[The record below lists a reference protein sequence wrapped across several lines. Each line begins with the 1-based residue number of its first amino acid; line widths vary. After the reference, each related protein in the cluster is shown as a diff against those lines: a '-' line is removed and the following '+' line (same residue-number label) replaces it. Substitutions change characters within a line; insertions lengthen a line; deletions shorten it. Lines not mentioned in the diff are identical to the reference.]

1 MQSLE
6 GFPLSP
12 QQRHLWRLL
21 QSGHRR
27 PHFAHCAVR
36 LPENLSIPRLEKAL
50 ERVIARHEILRTGF
64 RRLPGMP
71 VPLQVIGR
79 DGGISLEHED
89 LQGIPPGAR
98 RARIE
103 RLVDTMAERA
113 VELDRGSLLQGTIAR
128 IAPDEHWLLLGIPTL
143 CADEATLVRLVE
155 ELGHWYEVPG
165 RGGEIE
171 AEPMQYAD
179 FAAWQNDLLES
190 EDSAA
195 ERKLLH
201 EGSLWSSR
209 GLTLPGGRRMGEEGA
224 AEFAPRVLS
233 FEVGSELASRI
244 ATEAGRLNGSETSV
258 LLAAWFAL
266 LWRLTAQTDIV
277 VGTLYDGRKFEELEG
292 VLGPVARHLPVRAL
306 LQGETCFR
314 DLVGRVDENL
324 RSLFEWQEYF
334 SLEDLAGTAGD
345 AAGPLFFPVCFSL
358 AEQPAIR
365 GGGNGFTLLERRAR
379 CDRFEIRLACARRGD
394 RLVAELEL
402 DSGVYAV
409 EHLLLLPGRFLA
421 LLASALDAPGMPLA
435 DLGLLGKAERHRCL
449 VEWNDT
455 RREALLERSIPELI
469 AVQAARV
476 PDRIAV
482 VFESEEL
489 TYAELERRSNRLAN
503 HLRDQGIRRET
514 RVAVCLE
521 RSLDL
526 VVALLAVLKA
536 GVAYVPLDPSYP
548 AERLALMLEDSE
560 ARLLVTSGSLSALPG
575 TEGLPVV
582 RLDRDRDQIDRASAS
597 PPPAGPGAT
606 DLAYIIYTSGSTG
619 RPKGVMISHGAICN
633 RLLWMQES
641 FPLGAADRVLQKT
654 PFSFD
659 ASVWEL
665 FCPLLAGA
673 CLVVARPG
681 GHQDGEYLIQAVTAH
696 GITVLQLVPSALRML
711 LELPGLEA
719 AVGLE
724 RLFCG
729 GEALS
734 SDLVEAF
741 RSRSRAR
748 LINLY
753 GPTEVAI
760 DATFRPCHGPFAG
773 ATAPIG
779 RPLANA
785 RVYLLDAEL
794 RPTPP
799 GLSGE
804 LYVGG
809 AGLARG
815 YHGRPD
821 LTAERFVPDLFG
833 PPGARLYR
841 TGDLGRHLP
850 DGEIEFLGR
859 VDQQVKIRGFRI
871 EPGEIEAVLARHPL
885 VRAAA
890 VAVAG
895 DGRLIGYVVP
905 GEERPGR
912 AELRG
917 FLLSSLPEHLVPTNF
932 VLLEAL
938 PLTPSGKLDRMALP
952 APGEEPGALQTT
964 PARTVVEELVAGIWA
979 EVLGREFV
987 GAHDNV
993 FELGAHSLLATQVV
1007 SRLRESFRIDLPLR
1021 NLFDEPTVAGL
1032 ARRIE
1037 EAMRPGPA
1045 SALPPIERVPRT
1057 TPLPLSFAQQR
1068 LWIMDQLDPG
1078 SSAYSTPEA
1087 FRLLGPL
1094 DVRVLART
1102 LCELVMRQEILRTT
1116 FPVVGG
1122 QPVQAIGDP
1131 WPVPL
1136 PLIDLSGL
1144 APEQRGAEV
1153 LRLATPDRQAPFD
1166 LARGPLLRVGLMR
1179 LAQEE
1184 HVLLATL
1191 HHIVSD
1197 AWSTW
1202 IIVRE
1207 VAAVYTALR
1216 TGQRPQLPLLPI
1228 QYADFAVW
1236 QRRWL
1241 QGEVLES
1248 ELAYWKSCLAGAPL
1262 VLDLPTDLPRPA
1274 VQSFRGALRMRLLP
1288 VALAEELKA
1297 LSRRHGSSLFM
1308 VLLAAFQVLLHHQ
1321 TGREDLL
1328 VGTSI
1333 ANRERVEVE
1342 GLIGFFVNMLALR
1355 TSLAGDPSFSEL
1367 LRRVRDVTLEAYAHQ
1382 AMPFDKLLEE
1392 LKLPRDP
1399 GRNPVFQVVFTFENV
1414 PGKVFDLDG
1423 LRLEPM
1429 ELSPDTS
1436 LFDLAL
1442 LMGETERGLAAGM
1455 RYMTDLFRPATIDT
1469 MLEQLEQL
1477 LTRIAADPEARLS
1490 QLGEALIEE
1499 RQRREAE
1506 QRRRLEDAVVSRLK
1520 VRTRTTIASE
1530 R

>member
-1 MQSLE
+1 MRSVE

-12 QQRHLWRLL
+12 QQRQLWHLL
-21 QSGHRR
+21 QSSHGRSY
-27 PHFAHCAVR
+27 FAHCVVR
-36 LPENLSIPRLEKAL
+36 LPVDLSIPRLEEAL
-50 ERVIARHEILRTGF
+50 GRVVARHEILRTGF

-71 VPLQVIGR
+71 VPLQVIERNGA
-79 DGGISLEHED
+79 ISLAHED
-89 LQGIPPGAR
+89 LRGTLPGER

-103 RLVDTMAERA
+103 RLLDAMAEHT
-113 VELDRGSLLQGTIAR
+113 VDFDRVPLLRGTVAR
-128 IAPDEHWLLLGIPTL
+128 IALEESWLLLGIPAL
-143 CADEATLVRLVE
+143 CADEATLTRLVE
-155 ELGHWYEVPG
+155 ELGCWYDILG
-165 RGGEIE
+165 RGGEVE
-171 AEPMQYAD
+171 GEPMQYAD
-179 FAAWQNDLLES
+179 FAAWQNDLLGS
-190 EDSAA
+190 DDSA

-201 EGSLWSSR
+201 EGSLWSNR
-209 GLTLPGGRRMGEEGA
+209 GLTLSGGRRTPQSA
-224 AEFAPRVLS
+224 AEFAPRAL
-233 FEVGSELASRI
+233 FFAIGSDRASRV
-244 ATEAGRLNGSETSV
+244 AAEASRLNSSETAV

-266 LWRLTAQTDIV
+266 LWRLTGQTDIV

-306 LQGETCFR
+306 LQGETRFR
-314 DLVGRVDENL
+314 DLVGRLDDSL
-324 RSLFEWQEYF
+324 RSLHEWQEYF

-345 AAGPLFFPVCFSL
+345 VAGPLFFPVCFSL
-358 AEQPAIR
+358 EEQPATR
-365 GGGNGFTLLERRAR
+365 GGGCGFALLEKRAC

-394 RLVAELEL
+394 GLTARLEL
-402 DSGVYAV
+402 DSGMYAA
-409 EHLLLLPGRFLA
+409 EDLLLLPGHFLA
-421 LLASALDAPGMPLA
+421 LLASALDAPGTPLA
-435 DLGLLGKAERHRCL
+435 DLSLLGEAERHHCL

-455 RREALLERSIPELI
+455 RHEPLLERSIPALI

-482 VFESEEL
+482 VFEGEEL
-489 TYAELERRSNRLAN
+489 TYGELESCSNRLAN
-503 HLRDQGIRRET
+503 HLRNQGIGREA

-521 RSLDL
+521 RSLNL

-536 GVAYVPLDPSYP
+536 GGAYVPLDPSYP
-548 AERLALMLEDSE
+548 AERLALMLEDSG
-560 ARLLVTSGSLSALPG
+560 ARLLVTADPLSTPPG
-575 TEGLPVV
+575 AGGLPVV
-582 RLDRDRDQIDRASAS
+582 RLNRDRGEIDRVSAS
-597 PPPAGPGAT
+597 PPPAWPAAAA
-606 DLAYIIYTSGSTG
+606 DLAYVIYTSGSTG

-633 RLLWMQES
+633 RLLWMQEA

-681 GHQDGEYLIQAVTAH
+681 GHQDGEYLIQTVASQ

-741 RSRSRAR
+741 RGRSGAQ
-748 LINLY
+748 LVNLY

-760 DATFRPCHGPFAG
+760 DATFRPCRTPSAG
-773 ATAPIG
+773 ASAPIG

-794 RPTPP
+794 RPVAP
-799 GLSGE
+799 GLRGE

-821 LTAERFVPDLFG
+821 LTAEKFLPDLFG
-833 PPGARLYR
+833 EPGARLYR

-859 VDQQVKIRGFRI
+859 ADQQVKIRGFRI
-871 EPGEIEAVLARHPL
+871 EPGEIETVLARHPM

-890 VAVAG
+890 VAASG

-905 GEERPGR
+905 GEERPER

-917 FLLSSLPEHLVPTNF
+917 FLLCSLPEHLVPAVF
-932 VLLEAL
+932 VFLEAL
-938 PLTPSGKLDRMALP
+938 PLTPSGKLDRAALP
-952 APGEEPGALQTT
+952 APGEAAGEPPAV
-964 PARTVVEELVAGIWA
+964 PARTLVEELVAGIWS
-979 EVLGREFV
+979 EVLGRESI

-1007 SRLRESFRIDLPLR
+1007 SRLRESFRVDLPLR
-1021 NLFDEPTVAGL
+1021 SLFDEPTVAGL

-1057 TPLPLSFAQQR
+1057 GPLPLSFAQQR

-1087 FRLLGPL
+1087 FRLSGPL
-1094 DVRVLART
+1094 DVRALART
-1102 LCELVMRQEILRTT
+1102 LGELVRRQEILRTT
-1116 FPVVGG
+1116 FPIVVG
-1122 QPVQAIGDP
+1122 QPAQVIGDP

-1144 APEQRGAEV
+1144 GPERREAEI
-1153 LRLATPDRQAPFD
+1153 LRLAAPERQAPFD
-1166 LARGPLLRVGLMR
+1166 LARGPLLRVELMR
-1179 LAQEE
+1179 LAEEE
-1184 HVLLATL
+1184 HVVLVTL

-1216 TGQRPQLPLLPI
+1216 TGRRPDLPPLPI
-1228 QYADFAVW
+1228 QYADFAAW

-1248 ELAYWKSCLAGAPL
+1248 ELAHWKQRLAGAPL
-1262 VLDLPTDLPRPA
+1262 VLDLPTDRPRPA
-1274 VQSFRGALRMRLLP
+1274 VQSFRGLLQTRLLP
-1288 VALAEELKA
+1288 LPLTEELKA

-1333 ANRERVEVE
+1333 ANRERIEVE

-1355 TSLAGDPSFSEL
+1355 TSLAGDPPFTEL
-1367 LRRVRDVTLEAYAHQ
+1367 LRRVREVTLEAYTHQ
-1382 AMPFDKLLEE
+1382 SLPFDKLIEE
-1392 LKLPRDP
+1392 LRLPRDP
-1399 GRNPVFQVVFTFENV
+1399 GRNPVFQVVFTFENA
-1414 PGKVFDLDG
+1414 PGKVLELEG
-1423 LRLEPM
+1423 LWLEPL
-1429 ELSPDTS
+1429 ELGLNTS

-1442 LMGETERGLAAGM
+1442 LMEETGHGLAAGM

-1469 MLEQLEQL
+1469 MLEHLELL
-1477 LTRIAADPEARLS
+1477 LTRITADPEVRLS
-1490 QLGEALIEE
+1490 QLGEAMAKA
-1499 RQRREAE
+1499 RQQREAE
-1506 QRRRLEDAVVSRLK
+1506 QHRRLEDAVVSRLR